1 MNHSST
7 ATSAA
12 AAAGAVGGC
21 TLGSG
26 GGEQK
31 KSSAAEF
38 SGLFSIAVKI
48 PLIVETHQRQM
59 GTILKMW
66 RNMMMMM
73 AEEEKVQV
81 FDALKKVRIEIG
93 FVGVQGF

>member
-1 MNHSST
+1 MNRSST
-7 ATSAA
+7 VTSAA
-12 AAAGAVGGC
+12 AAGGAVGGC

-38 SGLFSIAVKI
+38 AGLFSIAVKI
-48 PLIVETHQRQM
+48 PLIVEIHQRQM

-66 RNMMMMM
+66 RKMMMM

-81 FDALKKVRIEIG
+81 FDALKKARIEIG